1 MTKYSVD
8 SVFVEKVIQGAQNQG
23 LDCGPM
29 LLKHGMSKLT
39 IKSTKSRVPLDSFG
53 ALTIDVMHA
62 LDDEM
67 LGLTPKPQPLGSF
80 SMMCRSVISAR
91 SLSRSLKRC
100 ANFWNLFNNA
110 YTHRVDV
117 GESSIAYVLTP
128 IEDQTV
134 LSNYVI
140 ESILSSIHR
149 FHCWL
154 VGQFIDLNSVVLG
167 FAQPDYSAEYK
178 SLFYGSKLHYGQHES
193 RIEFSIRF
201 LNMEIVQTP
210 ETLDKYLLGNNRS
223 LLYQPKNYRVIGD
236 QVRQWLE
243 KSIKQNDNQ
252 GGLKQAA
259 QHFQMSQQVL
269 HRRLQAEGLS
279 FKEIKMQTRRD
290 ISISLLF
297 SNKYKIED
305 ISTKVGFSEPS
316 AFIRAF
322 KSWTGFTPLAY
333 RNEHRSN
340 DIPAKTQ

>member
-1 MTKYSVD
+1 MPYK
-8 SVFVEKVIQGAQNQG
+8 QGF
-23 LDCGPM
+23 DCDQI
-29 LLKHGMSKLT
+29 LLKHGISRLALKT
-39 IKSTKSRVPLDSFG
+39 ADSRVPLDSFA
-53 ALTIDVMHA
+53 ALAVDVMQA
-62 LDDEM
+62 LEDEL
-67 LGLTPKPQPLGSF
+67 LGLTEKPQPLGSF
-80 SMMCRSVISAR
+80 SMMCRSVINAR

-100 ANFWNLFNNA
+100 ANFWNLFGNA
-110 YTHRVDV
+110 YTHRVEVDIDN
-117 GESSIAYVLTP
+117 IAYVLAP
-128 IEDQTV
+128 IEGQTV

-140 ESILSSIHR
+140 ESTLSSIHR

-154 VGQFIDLNSVVLG
+154 GGQFIDLDAVVLG
-167 FAQPDYSAEYK
+167 YPQPDYSSEYE
-178 SLFYGSKLHYGQHES
+178 SLFYGSKLHFGKNES
-193 RIEFSIRF
+193 RLEFSPRF

-259 QHFQMSQQVL
+259 KHFQMSQQIL

-333 RNEHRSN
+333 RNQHR
-340 DIPAKTQ
+340 